1 MHDQLE
7 FASAARGQIFMGNLC
22 QGVWR
27 SPLQHSPA
35 FLITC
40 AWRGCHA
47 HGQGNGDR
55 DGGHVLVAKQKFRKL
70 YGYSGLAVV
79 SGRSL

>member
-7 FASAARGQIFMGNLC
+7 FASTARGQIFMGNLC
-22 QGVWR
+22 QGVWC
-27 SPLQHSPA
+27 SPLQHSSA

-40 AWRGCHA
+40 MRRGCRA
-47 HGQGNGDR
+47 QGRGSGDANGGR
-55 DGGHVLVAKQKFRKL
+55 VLLAKQKPREL

-79 SGRSL
+79 SGRGL